1 MNVTGEET
9 AEVRALDLKDFPDAD
24 DIQDDAPTA
33 QVLVNLPPGGA
44 SRGGAVLQAT
54 PEKTINIQ
62 QGGDISRIRV
72 KLSTPGDPLVT
83 AKWHVVRRG
92 GALAIRV
99 DLESSLQPLPSL
111 TLSDNS
117 QAAETSEATPN
128 CILWVILERN
138 QVRDAQVHPSSPPD
152 SSAAS
157 RNGDDVEDVQVVQVI
172 NGRSRTGPPG

>member
-9 AEVRALDLKDFPDAD
+9 AEVRALDLNDFPDAD
-24 DIQDDAPTA
+24 DIPDDAPTA
-33 QVLVNLPPGGA
+33 RVLVNLPPGGA
-44 SRGGAVLQAT
+44 NRGGAMLQAT

-99 DLESSLQPLPSL
+99 DLESSLEPLPNL
-111 TLSDNS
+111 ALPDPS
-117 QAAETSEATPN
+117 QAAETPEATPN
-128 CILWVILERN
+128 CILWVILER